1 MNSRQYA
8 KQQEEACKT
17 ALQKA
22 GLTPGDY
29 AGVCLSADRT
39 EYTVTLIDGSTVQV
53 SSGFEHDPATAPH
66 CLRSSPDHRWL
77 IF

>member
-8 KQQEEACKT
+8 AQQEAAYKT
-17 ALQKA
+17 TLSKA
-22 GLTPGDY
+22 GLNEGDY

-53 SSGFEHDPATAPH
+53 PSGFEYDPY
-66 CLRSSPDHRWL
+66 
-77 IF
+77 

>member
-8 KQQEEACKT
+8 AQQEEAYKI

-22 GLTPGDY
+22 GLNPGDY

-39 EYTVTLIDGSTVQV
+39 EYTVTLINGSTVQV
-53 SSGFEHDPATAPH
+53 PSGFEYDPY
-66 CLRSSPDHRWL
+66 
-77 IF
+77 

>member
-8 KQQEEACKT
+8 AQQEAAYKT
-17 ALQKA
+17 TLQKA
-22 GLTPGDY
+22 GLNEGDY

-53 SSGFEHDPATAPH
+53 PSGFEHNPY
-66 CLRSSPDHRWL
+66 
-77 IF
+77 

>member
-1 MNSRQYA
+1 MNSRQYVA
-8 KQQEEACKT
+8 QQEQAYKI

-53 SSGFEHDPATAPH
+53 PSGFEHDPY
-66 CLRSSPDHRWL
+66 
-77 IF
+77 